1 MGITVGELLNLEFFK
16 DFQVIAGK
24 KGLNCE
30 VQGVTIL
37 DAPDGYRWAVGKELT
52 LTSGYVFAHEPETL
66 ELYKKV
72 WQPHPMHRQPWS
84 LNADAIW
91 MKSPRI

>member
-24 KGLNCE
+24 KGLNRE
-30 VQGVTIL
+30 IQGVTIL
-37 DAPDGYRWAVGKELT
+37 DTPDGYRWAVCKELC
-52 LTSGYVFAHEPETL
+52 LHMSRKL
-66 ELYKKV
+66 WSCIKKA
-72 WQPHPMHRQPWS
+72 WQPHPTHRQPWS

>member
-24 KGLNCE
+24 KGLNRE

-66 ELYKKV
+66 ELYKKSMAA
-72 WQPHPMHRQPWS
+72 PS
-84 LNADAIW
+84 NAQAAMVI
-91 MKSPRI
+91 KRGR